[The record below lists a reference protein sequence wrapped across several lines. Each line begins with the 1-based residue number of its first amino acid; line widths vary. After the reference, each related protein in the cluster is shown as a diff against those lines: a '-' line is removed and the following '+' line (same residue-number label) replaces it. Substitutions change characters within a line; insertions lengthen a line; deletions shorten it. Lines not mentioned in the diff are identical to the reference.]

1 MKKLLLVTM
10 LAALLLAFPTSALA
24 SGTPLERT
32 MQAGWTCGDIAGAM
46 HCFDPGD
53 AHSNNGATVNV
64 KVYDYDGSYLGTEQ
78 LWLVNTYSGQP
89 CPQDELLDLGF
100 AIACHHYSQ

>member
-1 MKKLLLVTM
+1 MKKLLAITIM
-10 LAALLLAFPTSALA
+10 AALLLAVPGTALA

-32 MQAGWTCGDIAGAM
+32 IQAGWSCADIAGAM

-53 AHSNNGATVNV
+53 MSSNNGATINV
-64 KVYDYDGSYLGTEQ
+64 KVYAYDGSFLGTEQ

-89 CPQDELLDLGF
+89 CPQSELLDLGF
-100 AIACHHYSQ
+100 AFACHHYSQ